1 MDMYGIALDRVKDIT
16 GGDDSRS
23 KMAKSG
29 KAQYVNLFLGWTLPM
44 KITAV
49 E

>member
-23 KMAKSG
+23 RMAKSG
-29 KAQYVNLFLGWTLPM
+29 KAQYVNLFLGGHYL
-44 KITAV
+44 
-49 E
+49 